1 MKKQMIAVMAG
12 GLLLGGS
19 LFGGSLARAGITD
32 DESGFHFDIGL
43 SGVPDTDHVDR
54 ANRSNF
60 AALNSDN
67 ASTANGGD
75 GGPLSFRSDDLPV
88 GPVFDAYYMFGFGL
102 GLGGGIGPMTAGD
115 SRIRDHA
122 TAAEAFNHSETGYAI
137 VPIGL
142 DCAVRVYQPLGR
154 DAVCAG
160 GVPVSAGGDERLQPA
175 HERRRRGDR
184 SDSDR
189 DMGLFG
195 AVGVEFPEIHFGME
209 AGYDSSK
216 ITVVDKLRT
225 ASGTEFTSRSG
236 SLEPDQFMLTLY
248 FHY

>member
-1 MKKQMIAVMAG
+1 MKKRMIAVMAG
-12 GLLLGGS
+12 GLLL
-19 LFGGSLARAGITD
+19 GGSLARAGITD

-60 AALNSDN
+60 ATLNSDN

-142 DCAVRVYQPLGR
+142 DARYEFINRSGVMPYVRAGFRYPL
-154 DAVCAG
+154 AG
-160 GVPVSAGGDERLQPA
+160 TSDFNRHTSGGDEEIGRI
-175 HERRRRGDR
+175 R
-184 SDSDR
+184 DR

-216 ITVVDKLRT
+216 ITVVDRLRT